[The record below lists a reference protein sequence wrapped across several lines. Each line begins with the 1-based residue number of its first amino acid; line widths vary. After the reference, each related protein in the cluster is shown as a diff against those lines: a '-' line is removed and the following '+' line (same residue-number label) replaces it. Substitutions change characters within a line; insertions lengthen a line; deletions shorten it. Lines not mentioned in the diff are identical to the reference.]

1 MNTDNKEQE
10 VVMGNFLAH
19 HAFMHGS
26 FDEVAIFNVSLI
38 VKQIQLVVQNGL
50 TSALNVKSMAIEA
63 QDKLPTR
70 WGILRASY

>member
-10 VVMGNFLAH
+10 VVMGNFLAY
-19 HAFMHGS
+19 HAFMHVS

-38 VKQIQLVVQNGL
+38 AKQIQLVVQNGL

-63 QDKLPTR
+63 QDKLPTL
-70 WGILRASY
+70 WGIIRASY